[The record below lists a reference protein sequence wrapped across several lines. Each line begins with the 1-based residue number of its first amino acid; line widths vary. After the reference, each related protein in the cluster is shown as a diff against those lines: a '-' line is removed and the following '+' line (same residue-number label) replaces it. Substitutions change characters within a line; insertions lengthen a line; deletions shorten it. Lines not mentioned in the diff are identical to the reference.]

1 MITAAN
7 RQQARLGGGPPVYVA
22 TASAQFSAAG
32 TVTLNYPTG
41 TVEGDLIIA
50 AVGQDA
56 FESTFTITGWTV
68 IYAPGGTA
76 GGTGAYYYKIAGAE
90 TSVSVSSSAATNR
103 GGVVLTTY
111 TSAAY
116 GGSDGGGYTAPNTSP
131 ANSGAVTAAVD
142 DIVLAA
148 VVVDEGPSITAI
160 PSGYTEQ
167 INVLL
172 GSVNNGVTLG
182 VADKVITSA
191 GSEDPSAWTTA
202 APGGATCIYIT
213 ILITGV

>member
-116 GGSDGGGYTAPNTSP
+116 GGSDGGAFSTTTVP
-131 ANSGAVTAAVD
+131 NSGAVTAAVD

-160 PSGYTEQ
+160 PSGYTERV
-167 INVLL
+167 NVLL
-172 GSVNNGVTLG
+172 GAASNGVTIG
-182 VADKVITSA
+182 VADKAITSA

-202 APGGATCIYIT
+202 APGGAICIYIT